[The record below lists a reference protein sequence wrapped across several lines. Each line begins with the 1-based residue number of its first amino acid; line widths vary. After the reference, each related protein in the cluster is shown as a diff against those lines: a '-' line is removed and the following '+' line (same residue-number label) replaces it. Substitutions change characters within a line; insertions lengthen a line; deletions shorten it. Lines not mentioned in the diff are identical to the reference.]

1 MKKKKQSKIIHL
13 TKKDLLGFISIR
25 LVFITAII
33 VSAVSVQ
40 FSASILLPLSKLFS
54 LMILAYVC
62 SAIFFGLYL
71 WGKNLV
77 FQVYLQ
83 IFIDILLI
91 TALVYLSG
99 GLENSFYFL
108 YIFEIIAASII
119 LSNRAAYITASLS
132 AVFFGVLLDAMFYN
146 LIPSLSSAPVYFVT
160 HATVLNNLFFAW
172 GVFFVVAFLMNHLM
186 GKLRMAKSQLLLAQR
201 ELETNRRLAVAGE
214 VSALLSHEI
223 RNPLAAISGSVQ
235 VLRTELDLSS
245 EQEKLMNIV
254 VSESERVSKTL
265 NQYLSLTLNR
275 KKDYAEIDLSK
286 VCKETLFLM
295 KKSGEINED
304 CNVTGNFRFS
314 SCLYFGNKDQFK
326 QVFWNLIN
334 NAVKSMQG
342 VGMLTIDFSQ
352 QTNNRTE
359 LRFRDT
365 GKGMTDEVQ
374 QKIFEPFYSAFHS
387 GIGVG
392 MSVIKRIVDEYKGK
406 IEIHSDV
413 NIGTEIV
420 ITLPIVEQNKQFQ
433 LIISED

>member
-1 MKKKKQSKIIHL
+1 MKKKKQPRILHL
-13 TKKDLLGFISIR
+13 TKKDLLGFISVR
-25 LVFITAII
+25 LIFVTAII

-83 IFIDILLI
+83 IFVDLLLI

-119 LSNRAAYITASLS
+119 LSNRAAYITAALS

-146 LIPSLSSAPVYFVT
+146 LIPNYSSGPVYFVT

-172 GVFFVVAFLMNHLM
+172 GSFFIVAFLMNHLM
-186 GKLRMAKSQLLLAQR
+186 GKLRHTKSQLLLAQR

-235 VLRTELDLSS
+235 VLRNELDLSS

-275 KKDYAEIDLSK
+275 EIDFAEIDLSE
-286 VCKETLFLM
+286 VCKEVLFLM
-295 KKSGEINED
+295 KKGGEINED
-304 CNVTGNFRFS
+304 CNVSGNFRFS
-314 SCLYFGNKDQFK
+314 SCLYYGNKDQFK

-359 LRFRDT
+359 LKFRDT

-374 QKIFEPFYSAFHS
+374 QRIFEPFYSDFHS
-387 GIGVG
+387 GKGIG
-392 MSVIKRIVDEYKGK
+392 MSVIKRIVDDYKGK
-406 IEIHSDV
+406 IEIRSDL
-413 NIGTEIV
+413 NIGTEIL
-420 ITLPIVEQNKQFQ
+420 ISLPNIEQESQPQ
-433 LIISED
+433 LIIRED